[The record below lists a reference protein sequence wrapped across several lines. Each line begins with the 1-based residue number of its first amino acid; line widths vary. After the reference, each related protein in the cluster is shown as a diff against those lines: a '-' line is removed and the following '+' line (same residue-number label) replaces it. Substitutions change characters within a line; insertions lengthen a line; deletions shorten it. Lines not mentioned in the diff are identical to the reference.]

1 MAGLS
6 SSGVGSGLDINSLVS
21 QLVAAEKETPQKQI
35 TRAQTSTVTTIS
47 ALGNLKG
54 ALGSFN
60 SSLTQLKSIDAF
72 MGRTASSSKPEVFTA
87 SAGTTTAAGTY
98 DVEVVQIASAAQ
110 IKSNQFAGGAGQTV
124 GTGTL
129 TINVGTKNF
138 QVAIDTAHSTLAGIR
153 DSINQA
159 IGNTDLVRATIV
171 NATDGAHLVLTG
183 TATGE
188 ANAITVAQAD
198 GNGGLASLVYNPG
211 LTTNYAAD
219 SRIAQDSIVAV
230 AGFAKHSATTTVT
243 DIIEGVSISL
253 LKADPGNIYT
263 LTIANDKSTVTT
275 RIKNF
280 VDQYNSMVST
290 LAGLSRY
297 EPTTKVAGPL
307 LGDAMLRGIET
318 DVRRA
323 LTDTN
328 SGSTV
333 FSTLAAVGI
342 TTQKDG
348 TLVLDNAK
356 LTTALSTN
364 FDEVAKLFGGD
375 NGVATRLSGAL
386 APRLAADAEIDVRSK
401 RLNQQSIDLQKKQA
415 ALDTRMAQ
423 VEARYKQQFTALD
436 SLLSKLQNT
445 SSFLTTQLSSIAKI
459 STGS

>member
-1 MAGLS
+1 
-6 SSGVGSGLDINSLVS
+6 VGSGLDIASLVS

-60 SSLTQLKSIDAF
+60 TALTQLKSIEAF
-72 MGRTASSSKPEVFTA
+72 SGRTASSSKPEFFTA
-87 SAGTTTAAGTY
+87 TASTTAAAGTY
-98 DVEVVQIASAAQ
+98 DIEVVQVATTAQ
-110 IKSNQFAGGAGQTV
+110 LKSKVFAGGAGQPV

-129 TINVGTKNF
+129 TFTVGTQNF
-138 QVAIDTAHSTLAGIR
+138 QIAIDSAHNTLAGIR
-153 DSINQA
+153 DAINQA
-159 IGNTDLVRATIV
+159 TGNTDLVRATIV

-188 ANAITVAQAD
+188 ANAIAVAQAD
-198 GNGGLASLVYNPG
+198 GDGGLAGLVYNPT

-243 DIIEGVSISL
+243 DVIDGVSLTL
-253 LKADPGNIYT
+253 LKADEGNIHT
-263 LTIANDKSTVTT
+263 LTVANDKGTVTT

-290 LAGLSRY
+290 LAGLRSF

-323 LTDTN
+323 LTDTH

-333 FSTLAAVGI
+333 FSTLAAIGI

-348 TLVLDNAK
+348 SLVLDNAK
-356 LTTALSTN
+356 LTTALEGN
-364 FDEVAKLFGGD
+364 FDEVAKLFGGEH
-375 NGVATRLSGAL
+375 GVATRLSNAL
-386 APRLAADAEIDVRSK
+386 TPRLAAGAEIDVRSK

-415 ALDTRMAQ
+415 ALNTRMAQ
-423 VEARYKQQFTALD
+423 IEARYKQQFTALD

-445 SSFLTTQLSSIAKI
+445 SSFLSTQLDSISKIGSS
-459 STGS
+459 